1 MHMYGCELWNL
12 SNGQDKNFKIAW
24 RKMKRR
30 IWKLPRLTHYCNIHG
45 LSTDINALTEKRMI
59 NCIHNALNHNSVC
72 KNLLYTKLRCR
83 HSCFAD
89 NFRYLSYK
97 YELCLSEWKNDVS
110 FLMGKVKMK
119 LNTLYPR
126 STLSHT
132 VSELCEMRDE
142 NIVWNELFAYDDTV

>member
-1 MHMYGCELWNL
+1 
-12 SNGQDKNFKIAW
+12 
-24 RKMKRR
+24 
-30 IWKLPRLTHYCNIHG
+30 
-45 LSTDINALTEKRMI
+45 MI
-59 NCIHNALNHNSVC
+59 NFIHNALNHNGVC

-142 NIVWNELFAYDDTV
+142 NIVWNELFAYDDIVKFIDYICIH